1 MVDIISFALE
11 KPYGIGRRE
20 DTAVQEKCHASCH
33 FYPEP
38 LAVIFF
44 QKRIIIRVPDSPEK
58 EAQYYKKEGK

>member
-11 KPYGIGRRE
+11 KPYRIGGRK
-20 DTAVQEKCHASCH
+20 DAAVHEKRYASCH

-44 QKRIIIRVPDSPEK
+44 QKRIIVPVPDSPEK
-58 EAQYYKKEGK
+58 ETQYYKKEGE